1 MSYLQV
7 AIWVI
12 SVICAI
18 YTIVKLSKLIKEN
31 EERIKKTYNTT
42 EEQVNIL
49 KRLAEEKRQKQ
60 TELEQEIIEL
70 LKGYADNDIEFN
82 LLSLFNYFEENG
94 ITYITRPYP
103 YPLDEYRLDIELY
116 NHDCYIICKK
126 LQDLSIVRI
135 IDLVIENK

>member
-18 YTIVKLSKLIKEN
+18 YTIVKLNKLIKES
-31 EERIKKTYNTT
+31 EERIKKAYNTT
-42 EEQVNIL
+42 DEQANIL
-49 KRLAEEKRQKQ
+49 KKLVEEKRQKQ

-70 LKGYADNDIEFN
+70 LKGYADNNIEFN
-82 LLSLFNYFEENG
+82 LLSLFNYLKENK
-94 ITYITRPYP
+94 ITYTAKPYP
-103 YPLDEYRLDIELY
+103 YPLDKYRLDIKFY
-116 NHDCYIICKK
+116 NCNCCVVCKI
-126 LQDLSIVRI
+126 LQGLLLVRI

>member
-18 YTIVKLSKLIKEN
+18 YTIVKLNKLIKES
-31 EERIKKTYNTT
+31 EERIKKAYNTT
-42 EEQVNIL
+42 NKQANIL
-49 KRLAEEKRQKQ
+49 KKLVEEKRQKQ

-70 LKGYADNDIEFN
+70 LKGYADNEIEFN
-82 LLSLFNYFEENG
+82 LLSLFNYFEENE

-103 YPLDEYRLDIELY
+103 YPLDEYRLDIEFY

-126 LQDLSIVRI
+126 LQGLLLVRI
-135 IDLVIENK
+135 VDLAIENK